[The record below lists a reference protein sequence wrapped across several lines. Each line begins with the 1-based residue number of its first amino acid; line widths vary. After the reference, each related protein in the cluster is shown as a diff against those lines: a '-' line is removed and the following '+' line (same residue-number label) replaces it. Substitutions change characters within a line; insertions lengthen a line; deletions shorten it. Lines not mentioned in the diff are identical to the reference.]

1 MIENTTKPPI
11 YSKWAILG
19 FCMFFSP
26 IFGGVLLRQNLVD
39 IGKKGEAIFVLP
51 ISVIM
56 AIFAAIIASMPFGGF
71 GVTAV
76 VNFIQGALLVEVYFR
91 KHFQDEEEYP
101 KKRISKPFAISMLI
115 VLVLTILL
123 ILTGGALPNKV

>member
-115 VLVLTILL
+115 VLVLTILF

>member
-39 IGKKGEAIFVLP
+39 VGKRKEAIFVLP

-56 AIFAAIIASMPFGGF
+56 AIFAAIIASKPFGGF

-91 KHFQDEEEYP
+91 KYFQDEEDYP

-115 VLVLTILL
+115 VLILTILL